1 MQRPIRIGTRGS
13 KLALI
18 QAEMV
23 AARLRKAH
31 GLGADDVVFEIIQTT
46 ADKFQDRQ
54 LMEIGGKGL
63 FTKEIEE
70 ALTDGR
76 IDLAVHSMKDMPTVL
91 PEGLIIDC
99 VLEREDPRDAFISL
113 KYGSLDALP
122 EGVKF
127 GTSSLRRAA
136 QIRAKRPD
144 LEIVPFRGNVQTRMR
159 KLGDGVAEATLLA
172 MAGLTRLDMLETAT
186 QPMEPEE
193 MLPAIA
199 QGIIGIE
206 RRVDDE
212 ALADLLQP
220 LNHQETAIRMAAE
233 RAFLAELDGS
243 CHTPIAGYATL
254 EGGRIHFKGEIVKP
268 DGSLS
273 LTHELE
279 GPAAEAASL
288 GQAAARAV
296 KEKAGAELAS
306 FFAEE

>member
-13 KLALI
+13 KLAVI

-23 AARLRKAH
+23 AARLRQAH
-31 GLGADDVVFEIIQTT
+31 GLDEDDVVFEIIQTT

-122 EGVKF
+122 QGVKF

-254 EGGRIHFKGEIVKP
+254 AGGRIQFKGEIVKP

-273 LTHELE
+273 LTHDVE
-279 GPAAEAASL
+279 GPAVEAASL
-288 GQAAARAV
+288 GRAAARAV

>member
-13 KLALI
+13 KLAVI

-23 AARLRKAH
+23 AARLRQAH
-31 GLGADDVVFEIIQTT
+31 GLDEDDVVFEIIQTT

-122 EGVKF
+122 QGVKF

-254 EGGRIHFKGEIVKP
+254 AGGRIQFKGEIVKP

-273 LTHELE
+273 LTHEVE
-279 GPAAEAASL
+279 GPAVEAVSL
-288 GQAAARAV
+288 GRAAARAV